1 MTSKH
6 YTLGF
11 FPLLHNSYRR
21 FCWLWWKEYLNP
33 STYWRTLK
41 YFCQRGWRGYADCDH
56 WDADSYFEVVM
67 VGVLRRLRDSNF
79 GFPAHMSDFEMG
91 EQPSEGAVDTGSDK
105 WNAILTEIIEGLE
118 AAVELRFEETVPKG
132 TYSDEPI
139 EWVAIEGLPDMM
151 RMKDTGIPRFNPS
164 LYEQWA
170 EPLKAKKKRAF
181 ELLVEHWG
189 SFWD

>member
-1 MTSKH
+1 MKPKH
-6 YTLGF
+6 YTLGL

-21 FCWLWWKEYLNP
+21 FCWPWWKEYLNP
-33 STYWRTLK
+33 STYWRTVK

-67 VGVLRRLRDSNF
+67 LGVLGRLRDSDF
-79 GFPAHMSDFEMG
+79 GFPAHMSDFKMG
-91 EQPSEGAVDTGSDK
+91 EQPEGAVDTGGDRWK
-105 WNAILTEIIEGLE
+105 AILTEIIEGLE

-132 TYSDEPI
+132 TYSDAPL
-139 EWVAIEGLPDMM
+139 EWEAVEGSDLM
-151 RMKDTGIPRFNPS
+151 RMKATEVPRFNND

-170 EPLKAKKKRAF
+170 EPLRAKKKRAF
-181 ELLVEHWG
+181 ELLIEHWG